1 MVLQRY
7 TRYFTGR
14 GDGKSGWGG
23 GILVRED
30 YTFEQLSGKN
40 CAKTVFEIQ
49 NVLCL
54 LGPLNMI
61 NWVDFVVD
69 YIC

>member
-1 MVLQRY
+1 MQRY

-23 GILVRED
+23 GGILVRED
-30 YTFEQLSGKN
+30 YTFEQLSGK
-40 CAKTVFEIQ
+40 KLRKDGLRDS